1 MTLLFGIVICI
12 GIVVYR
18 IRHRI
23 KVKPQTTT
31 EANRQSID
39 QTRTTKNPIHMFHE
53 RDLEESDDEVSDYE
67 YMYI

>member
-1 MTLLFGIVICI
+1 M
-12 GIVVYR
+12 YR

-23 KVKPQTTT
+23 RVKPQTTT